1 VMELYRKEG
10 EWLKPGDPI
19 LRLLQMNPIRYSFR
33 IESKTPPE
41 SIFNRPVT
49 IYVPTLE
56 KEFSGKVTFIKP
68 SHDIGDMY
76 QVWVDIENTW
86 QAFEDPGEE
95 GLQKG
100 YWILQP
106 GMRAEVKSIGT
117 VK

>member
-1 VMELYRKEG
+1 MEIFRKEG

-19 LRLLQMNPIRYSFR
+19 LHLVQMNPIRYSFR

-41 SIFNRPVT
+41 SVFGQPVKLFIPT
-49 IYVPTLE
+49 IGREVQGT
-56 KEFSGKVTFIKP
+56 VTFIKP

-86 QAFEDPGEE
+86 QPFKNQSETAI
-95 GLQKG
+95 QKG

-106 GMRAEVKSIGT
+106 GMRAEVKSIGR
-117 VK
+117 